1 MSAPPSIRVRKG
13 TADDFEFFK
22 EVEFH
27 TTWDNLPP
35 EDQDR
40 LDPDQVRHALEETHD
55 ILLARSG
62 NALFIAETDAGEPVG
77 LLWFGENRNLVTGE
91 VEGWIYNV
99 SVLPEFRG
107 RGISLHLMQHAE
119 RYAREQGY
127 EIIGL
132 MVAVHNTVARRLY
145 DKLEYREGNI
155 LMRKRLEGGS

>member
-1 MSAPPSIRVRKG
+1 MDGPPSIWIRKG

-22 EVEFH
+22 EVEFQ

-35 EDQDR
+35 EDRER
-40 LDPDQVRHALEETHD
+40 LDPDQVAAALEETHE
-55 ILLARSG
+55 ILLARAG
-62 NALFIAETDAGEPVG
+62 NALFIAVTETGERAG

-107 RGISLHLMQHAE
+107 RGISLDLMAHAE

-127 EIIGL
+127 EMIGL

-145 DKLEYREGNI
+145 DKLQYREGNI
-155 LMRKRLEGGS
+155 LMRKRLSP